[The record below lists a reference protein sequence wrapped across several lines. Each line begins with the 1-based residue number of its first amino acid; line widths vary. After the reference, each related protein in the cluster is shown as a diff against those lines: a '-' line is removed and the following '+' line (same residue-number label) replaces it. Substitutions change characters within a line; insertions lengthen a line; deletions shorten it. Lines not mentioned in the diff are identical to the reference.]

1 VRAEVQHLK
10 GDTMRTLSQILAA
23 KPAEIFTVRPTDSVL
38 VALQI
43 MATYNVGALPVVS
56 AQGLVGIISER
67 DYARKVALN
76 GLTSAVTEVRDIMS
90 SSVVTAQLGQSVMEC
105 MNMMTTRHI
114 RHLPVVQQGELV
126 GMLSIGD
133 LVKAVIE
140 DQQFNIQQLESYI
153 SPQNV
158 QH

>member
-1 VRAEVQHLK
+1 
-10 GDTMRTLSQILAA
+10 MRTLSQILAA
-23 KPAEIFTVRPTDSVL
+23 KPTAIFTVRPTDSVL

-56 AQGLVGIISER
+56 PHGLVGIISER

-90 SSVVTAQLGQSVMEC
+90 TSVVTAQLGQSVMDC

-114 RHLPVVQQGELV
+114 RHLPVVHQGELV
-126 GMLSIGD
+126 GILSIGD

-140 DQQFNIQQLESYI
+140 EQQFNIQQLESYI
-153 SPQNV
+153 SPQLV

>member
-1 VRAEVQHLK
+1 
-10 GDTMRTLSQILAA
+10 MRTLSQILAA
-23 KPAEIFTVRPTDSVL
+23 KPAEIFTVRPSDSVL

-56 AQGLVGIISER
+56 TQGLAGIISER

-76 GLTSAVTEVRDIMS
+76 GLTSSITEVRDIMS
-90 SSVVTAQLGQSVMEC
+90 CGVITAHLGQTVMDC
-105 MNMMTTRHI
+105 MNMMTERHI
-114 RHLPVVQQGELV
+114 RHLPVVQNGELV

-140 DQQFNIQQLESYI
+140 DQQFDIQQLESYI
-153 SPQNV
+153 SPQSA